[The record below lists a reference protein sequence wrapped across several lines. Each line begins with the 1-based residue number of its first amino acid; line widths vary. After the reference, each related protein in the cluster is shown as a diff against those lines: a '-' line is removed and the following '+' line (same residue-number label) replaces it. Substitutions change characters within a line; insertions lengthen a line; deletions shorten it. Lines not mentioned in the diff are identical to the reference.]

1 MDLKDQ
7 FIGMS
12 LKQKFRMKIQQ
23 INIDNISNQTL
34 LESVDYLFWFIE
46 IKLTM
51 LKDLIHE
58 NIISQ
63 KA

>member
-51 LKDLIHE
+51 VKDLIHE